1 MNAFAGTGALV
12 RLVLRRD
19 RIRLAVWIIALVGI
33 TAASAAGV
41 AATYDTPAEI
51 ASYQRNVGSSPAG
64 IAMAGPPVGLDRI
77 QGIVVYETSL
87 TVLLGVAIMTAMTVV
102 RHTRAEEELGRT
114 ELLAS
119 GVVGRHAGTAAAVLV
134 AAAAAVLVGLGVT
147 GSVLAQDFGPG
158 HALLYGASVAALGLV
173 FTAIAT
179 VAAQVFSHGRT
190 ATGAT
195 LAVLGLAFALRAIGD
210 VQESGLVWLS
220 PIGWSQQ
227 VRLFE
232 ADRWWPLLVSLIF
245 ALLLLGGA
253 GWLTTRRDV
262 GAGVLPD
269 RRGPA
274 YAGRGLSS
282 PLGLAWRLQRGAV
295 VAWGIGLALL
305 GLVFGSFGEE
315 LENMVAD
322 NPTLQEYFAQTG
334 GSVTDAFY
342 ATALLFMGL
351 GAAGFAVG
359 SALRLHSEEGAG
371 RVEPI
376 LATAVSRWRM
386 LLTPLVVT
394 LGGAALLVT
403 LGGVGVAVADA
414 AVRGS
419 SDQLLRLVALSWVQL
434 PAVLVLVG
442 LAVLLLGWAQRASA
456 VAWAALGFAVVIG
469 WLGGLLRL
477 PDWVDGLSP
486 FQHLPQVPVED
497 VAVAPLLVPTLI
509 GLGLIAVGAVGYRR
523 RDIG

>member
-1 MNAFAGTGALV
+1 M
-12 RLVLRRD
+12 
-19 RIRLAVWIIALVGI
+19 
-33 TAASAAGV
+33 
-41 AATYDTPAEI
+41 
-51 ASYQRNVGSSPAG
+51 
-64 IAMAGPPVGLDRI
+64 
-77 QGIVVYETSL
+77 
-87 TVLLGVAIMTAMTVV
+87 
-102 RHTRAEEELGRT
+102 
-114 ELLAS
+114 
-119 GVVGRHAGTAAAVLV
+119 
-134 AAAAAVLVGLGVT
+134 
-147 GSVLAQDFGPG
+147 
-158 HALLYGASVAALGLV
+158 
-173 FTAIAT
+173 
-179 VAAQVFSHGRT
+179 
-190 ATGAT
+190 
-195 LAVLGLAFALRAIGD
+195 
-210 VQESGLVWLS
+210 
-220 PIGWSQQ
+220 
-227 VRLFE
+227 
-232 ADRWWPLLVSLIF
+232 
-245 ALLLLGGA
+245 
-253 GWLTTRRDV
+253 

-282 PLGLAWRLQRGAV
+282 PLGLAWRLQRGTV

-497 VAVAPLLVPTLI
+497 VAVAPLLVLTLI

>member
-134 AAAAAVLVGLGVT
+134 AAAAAVL
-147 GSVLAQDFGPG
+147 
-158 HALLYGASVAALGLV
+158 
-173 FTAIAT
+173 
-179 VAAQVFSHGRT
+179 
-190 ATGAT
+190 
-195 LAVLGLAFALRAIGD
+195 GLAFALRAIGD

-282 PLGLAWRLQRGAV
+282 PLGLAWRLQRGTV

-497 VAVAPLLVPTLI
+497 VAVAPLLVLTLI